1 MSETVS
7 VIVPCYK
14 VEAYLHRCV
23 DSILR
28 QTHHDLD
35 VILVDD
41 GSPDRCG
48 EICDEYA
55 TADTRVRVLHQPNQ
69 GLSAAR
75 NAGLEVMTGKYVTFV
90 DGDDWLDDTC
100 IGNLHRIMIDTDAD
114 LSVCNLLRTSDE
126 RVTWP
131 AAAGTILE
139 MSRDEAIAQILKP
152 RYGSM
157 VAACGKLYRA
167 ELFTKIRFPV
177 GRLHE
182 DAFTTYRVILQCR
195 KVALTTSPLYVY
207 WQRPDS
213 IMGSPFNPK
222 AKLDIIDA
230 LTERSRVLRRAGME
244 SAASISSGQVLSTY
258 LELVQHSAS
267 CRDNPGTNTLDLRSL
282 AQRLRREPQPL
293 KFRAFYTLV
302 MAAPWLA
309 RRAHAILAGQ
319 RKG

>member
-7 VIVPCYK
+7 VVVPCYK

-28 QTHHDLD
+28 QTHYDLD

-48 EICDEYA
+48 EICDAYA
-55 TADTRVRVLHQPNQ
+55 RADTRVRVLHQPNQ

-75 NAGLEVMTGKYVTFV
+75 NAGLELMTGTYLTFV

-100 IGNLHRIMIDTDAD
+100 IGTLHRIMIDADAD
-114 LSVCNLLRTSDE
+114 LSVCNLLRISDE
-126 RVTWP
+126 RVTSAP
-131 AAAGTILE
+131 AAGTTLE
-139 MSRDEAIAQILKP
+139 LSREEAIAQVLKP

-195 KVALTTSPLYVY
+195 KVALTTSPLYFY

-213 IMGSPFNPK
+213 IMGSSFDPK

-230 LTERSRVLRRAGME
+230 LTERSRVLSGEGMAE
-244 SAASISSGQVLSTY
+244 AAAVSSGQALATY
-258 LELVQHSAS
+258 MELVRHAATHPT
-267 CRDNPGTNTLDLRSL
+267 DPEIKTLNLRGL
-282 AQRLRREPQPL
+282 ANQLRLERQPL
-293 KFRAFYTLV
+293 KFKAFYYW
-302 MAAPWLA
+302 AAATPTTALFLYS
-309 RRAHAILAGQ
+309 RLRN
-319 RKG
+319 

>member
-7 VIVPCYK
+7 VVVPCYK
-14 VEAYLHRCV
+14 VEAYVHRCV

-28 QTHHDLD
+28 QTYRDLD

-48 EICDEYA
+48 QICDEYA
-55 TADTRVRVLHQPNQ
+55 AADHRVRVLHQSNQ

-75 NAGLEVMTGKYVTFV
+75 NAGLELMIGKYVTFV
-90 DGDDWLDDTC
+90 DSDDWLDDTC
-100 IGNLHRIMIDTDAD
+100 LETLHRIMIDTDAD

-126 RVTWP
+126 RMTRPP
-131 AAAGTILE
+131 AADTILE
-139 MSRDEAIAQILKP
+139 LSREEAIAQILKP

-195 KVALTTSPLYVY
+195 KLALTTSPLYFY

-213 IMGSPFNPK
+213 IMGSPFNPE

-230 LTERSRVLRRAGME
+230 LTERSRVLRGEGMAT
-244 SAASISSGQVLSTY
+244 AAAIGSGQVLSTY
-258 LELVQHSAS
+258 LQLVQHSAS
-267 CRDNPGTNTLDLRSL
+267 CRDNPESSDLGLRSL
-282 AQRLRREPQPL
+282 ARRLRREPQPL

-302 MAAPWLA
+302 LTAPWLA
-309 RRAHAILAGQ
+309 RRAHAIMAGQ
-319 RKG
+319 RQG